1 MVNHDSIYKVSI
13 IVPAYNVEQYIGK
26 CLDSLIGQTY
36 KNIEIILVD
45 DGSSDSTGDICDT
58 YQQQYGNLIKV
69 EHCRHRGVSQR
80 RLTGIRRASGEYVVF
95 VDADDWVENDYIV
108 SMLSC
113 MESADIV
120 AAGISRELFD
130 EKESIVFEYNGFSA
144 GVFVSD
150 IERKELYEKML
161 YYESPYCF
169 GVLPYMC
176 NKMFRKDVMQVLL
189 EKLDKRIFDGEDA
202 ALVYQYLL
210 TSQKIVLIDE
220 CKYHYV
226 IHRGSASFRDSEDSY
241 LNAAYLYQELYA
253 CFVKN
258 KYHASLLKQLDYY
271 MRRMIWKKSP
281 AQYLQVNSFVFPC
294 NKVEQGSAIILY
306 GMGKVGDVFYRQI
319 CQTNYVSIIAWADR
333 APKQIEDISITV
345 PRITPDE
352 IKDYC
357 FDYVVIAI
365 ENKIIV
371 REILEKLMILGIEEK
386 KIVIPDFAM
395 GEFKRCGTGTIYCK
409 KS

>member
-120 AAGISRELFD
+120 AAGISRELSD

-169 GVLPYMC
+169 WVLPYMC

-281 AQYLQVNSFVFPC
+281 AQYLQVNSFVFPY

-333 APKQIEDISITV
+333 APKQIEDISLTV

-386 KIVIPDFAM
+386 KIVIPDFVM

>member
-1 MVNHDSIYKVSI
+1 M
-13 IVPAYNVEQYIGK
+13 
-26 CLDSLIGQTY
+26 
-36 KNIEIILVD
+36 
-45 DGSSDSTGDICDT
+45 
-58 YQQQYGNLIKV
+58 
-69 EHCRHRGVSQR
+69 
-80 RLTGIRRASGEYVVF
+80 
-95 VDADDWVENDYIV
+95 
-108 SMLSC
+108 
-113 MESADIV
+113 
-120 AAGISRELFD
+120 
-130 EKESIVFEYNGFSA
+130 
-144 GVFVSD
+144 
-150 IERKELYEKML
+150 
-161 YYESPYCF
+161 
-169 GVLPYMC
+169 
-176 NKMFRKDVMQVLL
+176 
-189 EKLDKRIFDGEDA
+189 
-202 ALVYQYLL
+202 

-386 KIVIPDFAM
+386 KIVIPDFVM

>member
-1 MVNHDSIYKVSI
+1 MSFSSNKVSI

-69 EHCRHRGVSQR
+69 EHCRHHGVSQG
-80 RLTGIRRASGEYVVF
+80 RLTGIRRANGEYVVF

-120 AAGISRELFD
+120 AAGISRELSD

-161 YYESPYCF
+161 FYESPYRF

-176 NKMFRKDVMQVLL
+176 NKMFRKDVMQDLL

-210 TSQKIVLIDE
+210 TAQKIVLIDE

-258 KYHASLLKQLDYY
+258 IYHSSLLKQLDYY

-281 AQYLQVNSFVFPC
+281 AQYLQVNSFVFPY

-319 CQTNYVSIIAWADR
+319 CQTHYVSIIAWADR
-333 APKQIEDISITV
+333 TPKQMEDISITV
-345 PRITPDE
+345 SRITPDE

-357 FDYVVIAI
+357 FDSVVIAI

-371 REILEKLMILGIEEK
+371 REILEKLMILGVEEK

-395 GEFKRCGTGTIYCK
+395 GEFKRCGTGTIYCR